1 MIRCRHEFHTPWI
14 GPNITQT
21 PHSHIKLHF
30 AKYSAPLLFGGG
42 SQLPAEA
49 TPNRL
54 TDPRSV
60 NHHNRDLPTTT
71 QPKQKNNTTG
81 KPSPH
86 QPRPS
91 SFHRRSFFRRGS
103 AKRSRGSW
111 KTVFKTWAEAP
122 PPTRRRAAARRC
134 WWIAVKTESS
144 RLGGKMDPDGVVG
157 SGAFKRAAAQEI
169 V

>member
-1 MIRCRHEFHTPWI
+1 MLPTWWACMIRCRHEFHTPWI

-71 QPKQKNNTTG
+71 QPKQKNKKTTPPENRPLTNRALLLSTG
-81 KPSPH
+81 A
-86 QPRPS
+86 PS
-91 SFHRRSFFRRGS
+91 SVAGRRNGPEEVGRRFSRLGPKRLHRLV
-103 AKRSRGSW
+103 A
-111 KTVFKTWAEAP
+111 VLQ
-122 PPTRRRAAARRC
+122 RAAA
-134 WWIAVKTESS
+134 
-144 RLGGKMDPDGVVG
+144 GG
-157 SGAFKRAAAQEI
+157 SQ
-169 V
+169 